1 MAVPTPF
8 NVALAAG
15 SVPAWVATAQ
25 TAINAVLNANW
36 QMGQQVKQVTITAA
50 QMGLTQFPRNAGPTI
65 MPFLREY
72 HAAGWRIVWSEGPL
86 NAAGFP
92 TTLVFGFA
100 RWLIGDEAWLAQAQN
115 VL

>member
-8 NVALAAG
+8 NAPLAAA
-15 SVPAWVATAQ
+15 SVPAWAATAQ

-36 QMGQQVKQVTITAA
+36 QMGQQVKQVTVTAA
-50 QMGLTQFPRNAGPTI
+50 QMGLTQFPREAGSIIT
-65 MPFLREY
+65 PFLREY
-72 HAAGWRIVWSEGPL
+72 HAAGWRIVWREGPL
-86 NAAGFP
+86 NAQGFP
-92 TTLVFGFA
+92 TSLEFGFA

>member
-1 MAVPTPF
+1 MAVPLPS

-15 SVPAWVATAQ
+15 SVPAWAATAQ
-25 TAINAVLNANW
+25 TAINAALNATW

-72 HAAGWRIVWSEGPL
+72 HAAGWRIVWREGPL
-86 NAAGFP
+86 NAQGFP
-92 TTLVFGFA
+92 TSLEFGFA